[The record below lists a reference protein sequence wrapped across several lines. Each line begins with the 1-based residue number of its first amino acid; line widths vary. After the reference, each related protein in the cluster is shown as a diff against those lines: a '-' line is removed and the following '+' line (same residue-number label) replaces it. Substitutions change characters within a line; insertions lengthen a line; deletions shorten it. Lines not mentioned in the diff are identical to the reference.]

1 MDEYR
6 ESIWGISPRDRKWFQ
21 FITLLGGT
29 TGSIVLTLLE
39 FDSLSASSVVSEAA
53 RNIALGIGASFVASG
68 FIAWGLIH
76 ARENIVTLADWI
88 RDATRR
94 RRERWMEEGRKEG
107 REEGREEGYDLGYS
121 DAAEGRPHRRPGDEN
136 TNGTAEDRAVE

>member
-94 RRERWMEEGRKEG
+94 RRERWMAEGRKEG